1 MEDPGKSSTTDPQ
14 RRQTRYRTTRR
25 LSELKPHDFNK
36 RLYGDE
42 MAWNGTLKTSAP
54 FDSVLE

>member
-1 MEDPGKSSTTDPQ
+1 MEAPANTTDPQ
-14 RRQTRYRTTRR
+14 RQQTRYRAERR
-25 LSELKPHDFNK
+25 LDELKPHDFNK

-42 MAWNGTLKTSAP
+42 MAWNGTLNTSAP